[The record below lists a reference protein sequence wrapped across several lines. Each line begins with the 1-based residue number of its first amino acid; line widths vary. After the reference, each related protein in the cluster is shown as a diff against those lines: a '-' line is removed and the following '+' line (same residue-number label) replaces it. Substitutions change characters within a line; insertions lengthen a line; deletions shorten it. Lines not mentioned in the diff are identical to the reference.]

1 MIFGVSLVD
10 YTTSRGL
17 PDGSIPKLVHICIE
31 EVEKRGLNSEGIY
44 RVCTTERSLC
54 NLSHMTVLNYRFLVD
69 MLSFKK

>member
-1 MIFGVSLVD
+1 MLE
-10 YTTSRGL
+10 L
-17 PDGSIPKLVHICIE
+17 KPDSGDAKASIE